1 MKKKFLLLIISIFLF
16 ISNVKALTFN
26 VDVTNIEEIKSG
38 RTNSIS
44 NIDISNKNFD
54 ILFYGIDDEVNF
66 KVTVTNT
73 GNKAGTL
80 KSVTASSTNNKIIYT
95 PNLPTNGIS
104 IDANGTNNI
113 TITAKVL
120 PGAQIG
126 TSTSKI
132 KFYYKYNEG
141 SCPNGELLSEDESMC
156 LCPTGKERN
165 QDGICVTPESP
176 VECLDGEVLSNDGT
190 TCQCPT
196 GKEKNQDGICVTLVS
211 PVECLEDEVYNI
223 NTNTCDKKE
232 IETIIPNDSTKYD
245 IKPEL
250 YTPSNPK
257 TMDNILVILSIFFI
271 SGVGLY
277 MILFTL
283 MKEKKKRII
292 SGIIIGVITVGS
304 SLMVLGNMYGIDNIL
319 GSIINSVEKSDEII
333 INVNETISQEDVYV
347 YFFNT
352 SIKSD
357 AILIKSGNETMI
369 IDGGDRRKRVTT
381 NEGSIVVENGFIDY
395 IKNTLGIT
403 KIDKYVGTHGHPD
416 HVELAG
422 SIIKE
427 FDIHEIYVPSGDIP
441 ENTPVVIINSNEIK
455 YRNTSSEW
463 FIEEENTDYL
473 HNVYKNYTISMMLS
487 RAESAEERQ
496 AIENATIHYL
506 DASSNTFSLGKS
518 TFKVLNPLKSNWPTN
533 IPQDTSSLENSAVDL
548 AAYRDENDTEYTY
561 SPINSNSLLLRMDSG
576 RISYLF
582 GADVVDYRK
591 IGEIEEAYSGEMKAD
606 IYKNGHHHSK
616 INDRYGEPKQ
626 RMTLID
632 PKIVVLSADG
642 AAPFEAFD
650 GISNENMRI
659 YSVNCSEDAII
670 IKSDGVKYSVER
682 GIEYEYGSPNCTNRN
697 KD

>member
-95 PNLPTNGIS
+95 PNLSTNGIS
-104 IDANGTNNI
+104 IDAGGTNKI

-156 LCPTGKERN
+156 LCPTGKER
-165 QDGICVTPESP
+165 
-176 VECLDGEVLSNDGT
+176 
-190 TCQCPT
+190 
-196 GKEKNQDGICVTLVS
+196 NQDGICVTLVS

-304 SLMVLGNMYGIDNIL
+304 SLTVLGNM
-319 GSIINSVEKSDEII
+319 
-333 INVNETISQEDVYV
+333 
-347 YFFNT
+347 
-352 SIKSD
+352 
-357 AILIKSGNETMI
+357 
-369 IDGGDRRKRVTT
+369 
-381 NEGSIVVENGFIDY
+381 
-395 IKNTLGIT
+395 
-403 KIDKYVGTHGHPD
+403 
-416 HVELAG
+416 
-422 SIIKE
+422 
-427 FDIHEIYVPSGDIP
+427 
-441 ENTPVVIINSNEIK
+441 
-455 YRNTSSEW
+455 
-463 FIEEENTDYL
+463 
-473 HNVYKNYTISMMLS
+473 
-487 RAESAEERQ
+487 
-496 AIENATIHYL
+496 
-506 DASSNTFSLGKS
+506 
-518 TFKVLNPLKSNWPTN
+518 
-533 IPQDTSSLENSAVDL
+533 
-548 AAYRDENDTEYTY
+548 
-561 SPINSNSLLLRMDSG
+561 
-576 RISYLF
+576 
-582 GADVVDYRK
+582 
-591 IGEIEEAYSGEMKAD
+591 
-606 IYKNGHHHSK
+606 
-616 INDRYGEPKQ
+616 
-626 RMTLID
+626 
-632 PKIVVLSADG
+632 
-642 AAPFEAFD
+642 
-650 GISNENMRI
+650 
-659 YSVNCSEDAII
+659 
-670 IKSDGVKYSVER
+670 
-682 GIEYEYGSPNCTNRN
+682 
-697 KD
+697 